1 MLSTNRN
8 LITRMKPQT
17 FNHPKPALSRII
29 QYGALAAAIVL
40 LVTALLQIVI
50 ALTDA
55 PDGFI
60 LIAFVTALL
69 ALPLLMLTVV
79 APAVTVK
86 DEGISI
92 HPSIWKEHHIA
103 WSEIQSVKI
112 YPLLPAEDAEVTRKI
127 TVGRLKYRTAQG
139 IMLVIPAL
147 PVQYRIAGFL
157 AGERA
162 KPIIALTNRAHA
174 DYETLVKLIL
184 IHTDPSIHD
193 AELKQESDER

>member
-1 MLSTNRN
+1 
-8 LITRMKPQT
+8 MKPQT
-17 FNHPKPALSRII
+17 FNHPKPTLSRII
-29 QYGALAAAIVL
+29 QYGALAAAGIL
-40 LVTALLQIVI
+40 LIAALLQILI
-50 ALTDA
+50 ALTDS

-69 ALPLLMLTVV
+69 ALPLLMLTAV
-79 APAVTVK
+79 APAVTVN
-86 DEGISI
+86 DAGLTI
-92 HPSIWKEHHIA
+92 HTPIWKDRHIA
-103 WSEIQSVKI
+103 WSEISAVKV
-112 YPLLPAEDAEVTRKI
+112 YPLLPAEDAEVTRKF
-127 TVGRLKYRTAQG
+127 TVGQIKYRTAQG

-184 IHTDPSIHD
+184 SQTDSAIHD
-193 AELKQESDER
+193 AELQETD